1 MKAAL
6 RILGVTYA
14 VVIVIFLLS
23 VAMLMSGCSIIP
35 TGKKWWNPTTWF
47 SSTEHT
53 SQQVAVK
60 KEASASAA
68 VQAFEGKIVHEAHIE
83 WAKATLV
90 IGFLPESQDAA
101 LAGRFAR
108 NGLRLLDQ
116 VDPLTAIE
124 NAELFALV
132 SDLRSSDIARR
143 ERAETRQGELEAKQ
157 LEMSKELERLR
168 ARLTQARDM
177 VREKNERLADAFIR
191 ENELADTL
199 RNQRFIMWA
208 AIGGVVIFAGLS
220 LYLRIGLGSVGAG
233 LRGLQ
238 PILGKEKF
246 ESFIMQMDAGT
257 DWLHQKL
264 IGSGRTAADKAHE
277 DALAK
282 AAADRARLQAAVP
295 PSSPTSS

>member
-1 MKAAL
+1 MHRRSSIFPHVPTACLILSAAL
-6 RILGVTYA
+6 
-14 VVIVIFLLS
+14 LLQT
-23 VAMLMSGCSIIP
+23 GCTVLP
-35 TGKKWWNPTTWF
+35 TGKQWWNPTTWF

-53 SQQVAVK
+53 SQQAAVK
-60 KEASASAA
+60 KEAAASEA
-68 VQAFEGKIVHEAHIE
+68 VQVFETKIVHQAHIE
-83 WAKATLV
+83 WAKAGLV
-90 IGFLPESQDAA
+90 IGFLPEGQDAA

-116 VDPLTAIE
+116 VDPLTAVE
-124 NAELFALV
+124 NAELFSLV

-143 ERAETRQGELEAKQ
+143 ERAESRQAELEAKQ
-157 LEMSKELERLR
+157 LEMSRELEALRSRL
-168 ARLTQARDM
+168 AQAAAK
-177 VREKNERLADAFIR
+177 VREKNEKLADAFLR

-208 AIGGVVIFAGLS
+208 AIGGFVVFAGLS

-238 PILGKEKF
+238 PLLGKEKF
-246 ESFIMQMDAGT
+246 DTFITQMDAGT
-257 DWLHQKL
+257 DWLHQVL
-264 IGSGRTAADKAHE
+264 IGSGRAAADKAHA

-282 AAADRARLQAAVP
+282 AAADRARLQATIP

>member
-1 MKAAL
+1 VKLILREISRALLLVAAVSFMVGFCL
-6 RILGVTYA
+6 CFT
-14 VVIVIFLLS
+14 
-23 VAMLMSGCSIIP
+23 GCSIVP
-35 TGKKWWNPTTWF
+35 QGKKWWNPTTWF
-47 SSTEHT
+47 SASEHT
-53 SQQVAVK
+53 SQQAALG
-60 KEASASAA
+60 KEASATKA
-68 VQAFEGKIVHEAHIE
+68 VEAFEGKVVHAAHIE
-83 WAKATLV
+83 WAKAALV
-90 IGFLPESQDAA
+90 ISFLPESQDATF
-101 LAGRFAR
+101 AGRFAR
-108 NGLRLLDQ
+108 NGLHLLDQ
-116 VDPLTAIE
+116 VDPLTAAE

-132 SDLRSSDIARR
+132 SDLRSSDVARR
-143 ERAETRQGELEAKQ
+143 ERAEKRQGELEAAQ

-168 ARLTQARDM
+168 ARLAQATTM

-208 AIGGVVIFAGLS
+208 AIGGFVLFAGLS

-246 ESFIMQMDAGT
+246 ESFIIQMDAGT

-264 IGSGRTAADKAHE
+264 IGSGRAAADKAHE

-282 AAADRARLQAAVP
+282 AAAERARLQASIDGQSTP
-295 PSSPTSS
+295 